1 MTLTGKWRI
10 TDMPDFDAGDRN
22 MMEPAYILFEGNG
35 SGEFAF
41 GCVTGQIWGAGDA
54 KARATDFS
62 WDGNDEMDEACG
74 HGWAELQPNDSIE
87 GEISFHS
94 GDEYEFAAVRWIS
107 STAC

>member
-10 TDMPDFDAGDRN
+10 TKMPGFDAGYRDI
-22 MMEPAYILFEGNG
+22 MEPAYILFEGNG

-41 GCVTGQIWGAGDA
+41 GCVTGQISGATDA

-62 WDGNDEMDEACG
+62 WDGNDEMDQASG
-74 HGWAELQPNDSIE
+74 NGSAELQPNGSIE

-94 GDEYEFAAVRWIS
+94 GDEYEFAAVRWTS